1 MKVTMSE
8 LYTDPNV
15 LFLKT
20 FLIKTN
26 FVSWFIVEGSWYVV
40 DQQMR
45 SFVQITGRGS
55 HTVILSDNVL
65 FKNCDS
71 LIS

>member
-20 FLIKTN
+20 FLIKT
-26 FVSWFIVEGSWYVV
+26 FVVEGSWYVV

-45 SFVQITGRGS
+45 SSVQITGRGS
-55 HTVILSDNVL
+55 HKVILSDNVL

>member
-20 FLIKTN
+20 FLIKT
-26 FVSWFIVEGSWYVV
+26 FVVEGSWYVV

-55 HTVILSDNVL
+55 HEGILSDNVL

>member
-26 FVSWFIVEGSWYVV
+26 FVSWFVVEGSWYVV

-45 SFVQITGRGS
+45 SFAQITG
-55 HTVILSDNVL
+55 LA
-65 FKNCDS
+65 
-71 LIS
+71 

>member
-20 FLIKTN
+20 FLIKT
-26 FVSWFIVEGSWYVV
+26 FVVEGSWYVV
-40 DQQMR
+40 DQ
-45 SFVQITGRGS
+45 
-55 HTVILSDNVL
+55 
-65 FKNCDS
+65 
-71 LIS
+71 